1 MSWDFL
7 VKTAA
12 ILGYFLQLH
21 SGCVAAA
28 AGGPWDVITSVPSS
42 TGREGE
48 HPLVQAIKL
57 LPDIRDQY
65 ETLLERGEVNITH
78 TRLAPSSRPGR
89 SGPSIG
95 QPMTAASSAT
105 LR

>member
-28 AGGPWDVITSVPSS
+28 AGGPWDVITAVPSS
-42 TGREGE
+42 TDREGE
-48 HPLVQAIKL
+48 HPLVGRSSCCRTSAINTRRYWSVARRPSRTHSQAIKAS
-57 LPDIRDQY
+57 P
-65 ETLLERGEVNITH
+65 
-78 TRLAPSSRPGR
+78 PSG
-89 SGPSIG
+89 
-95 QPMTAASSAT
+95 ASTTSVSS
-105 LR
+105 